1 MVEIDLSVGESVEYN
16 AGDRAEQNL
25 ISNRLTLNPSL
36 EFYINENIANID
48 KALFVGAGVGV
59 ASKILTA
66 NGKEV
71 INIEPITSRFT
82 DLETN
87 CASATNI
94 NKACASTSY
103 SGTMYYFDNNKSGA
117 KLDVDFGEGQQAVDV
132 ITVDSLDLTDLD
144 LLVITTNGS
153 ELDILDGCVDTL
165 TDNPDMKVIINWT
178 PDLMDNI
185 DYKIVDL
192 KAQPFSTYKI
202 IHWDKETNDIS
213 FNNQYTGDYPND
225 NLKIVEQAMV
235 LME

>member
-1 MVEIDLSVGESVEYN
+1 MVEIDLSVGESIEYD
-16 AGDRAEQNL
+16 AGDRAEQLLMN
-25 ISNRLTLNPSL
+25 NRLTLDPSL
-36 EFYINENIANID
+36 EFYVNENIANID

-59 ASKILTA
+59 ASKVLTS

-94 NKACASTSY
+94 NKACSSTSY

-117 KLDVDFGEGQQAVDV
+117 KLDVDFGEGEQAVEV

-153 ELDILDGCVDTL
+153 ELDVLDGCVDTIA
-165 TDNPDMKVIINWT
+165 DNPDMKVIISWT

-185 DYKIVDL
+185 DDKIDDL
-192 KAQPFSTYKI
+192 KAQPFTTYKI
-202 IHWDKETNDIS
+202 IHWDKDTNAIS
-213 FNNQYTGDYPND
+213 LRNQYTGDFPDD